1 MPSPIFLDKAFLMNM
16 PQKISFMYEVSG
28 GCNQSCTFCY
38 NTWRKDDCTPK
49 GQLGTRETLNL
60 LGKVISETKC
70 DSISLSGGEPL
81 LRGDIFEII
90 SYIKKNG
97 VKVNLIS
104 NGLSM
109 TEEVVDRCVSSGV
122 DLFQVTL
129 LCDRPELHHRL
140 TGVDGFSAVL
150 DAILNIKKKNGT
162 VYTFFVGL
170 ADNIR
175 SFRKTLELN
184 VLLGVSTVALGRF
197 IPGGAGF
204 DGWEKFLPSPEMID
218 KALEIGDEMC
228 RKYPLSISIST
239 PILPCLNDISRYKN
253 IRFGFCGTCNK
264 VHSVFGIDPEGNLK
278 VCSHSPHL
286 LGNLL
291 EEPFERL
298 IDNSFIGDFSG
309 TVPAFCR
316 DCPDLP
322 HCRGGCRSSANVCSG
337 SFDAEDPYLE
347 HWKSR
352 ARKPAVPTFDGCGP
366 ESGIET
372 C

>member
-1 MPSPIFLDKAFLMNM
+1 MPSPCFIEKASLVKM
-16 PQKISFMYEVSG
+16 PEKISFMYEVSG
-28 GCNQSCTFCY
+28 DCNQSCAFCY
-38 NTWRKDDCTPK
+38 NTWRRNDAPRKR
-49 GQLGTRETLNL
+49 QLDTRETLDL
-60 LGKVISETKC
+60 LGKVIEETKC
-70 DSISLSGGEPL
+70 ESISLSGGEPL

-97 VKVNLIS
+97 VKANLIS

-122 DLFQVTL
+122 DLFQITL
-129 LCDRPELHHRL
+129 LCDQPELHRSL

-150 DAILNIKKKNGT
+150 DAILNIRKRNGT
-162 VYTFFVGL
+162 VYTYFVGL

-175 SFRKTLELN
+175 SFRNTLELN
-184 VLLGVSTVALGRF
+184 LLLGVSTVALGRF

-204 DGWEKFLPSPEMID
+204 DEWDKFLPSPEMID
-218 KALEIGDEMC
+218 EALSIGNEMC
-228 RKYPLSISIST
+228 GKYPLSISIST
-239 PILPCLNDISRYKN
+239 PILPCLNEISRYRN
-253 IRFGFCGTCNK
+253 IRFGFCGACNRE
-264 VHSVFGIDPEGNLK
+264 HSVFGIDPEGNLK

-298 IDNSFIGDFSG
+298 IDNQFIGDFSRS
-309 TVPAFCR
+309 VPAFCQ

-322 HCRGGCRSSANVCSG
+322 YCRGGCRSSANLCGG
-337 SFDAEDPYLE
+337 SFEAEDPYLE
-347 HWKSR
+347 RWKAK
-352 ARKPAVPTFDGCGP
+352 ARKPSVPTFEGGRP
-366 ESGIET
+366 EAGIET